1 MVMRLIGLLPAA
13 FLGSGCSGGRAPASN
28 WTSTRVTTATIA
40 AARPIVLQARPRKAG
55 AEPAPFS
62 RVFTSYARL
71 AASPVV
77 RLAAGPQ
84 EAAMWRTFLR
94 VPLLLLFASLGGC
107 AVYDYD
113 YDDGDWRR
121 YRGQPYAYEVPRY
134 RVYDDGWRSERRYY
148 STRYYDQRYYP
159 APRRYDGHRDYRR
172 EQYRYPQRHHESR
185 PAHRGERHPGNWQ
198 RGGQPQWRGH
208 SPQRWQQHGGQDRP
222 GHQGQ
227 QGGTPRWRN

>member
-1 MVMRLIGLLPAA
+1 
-13 FLGSGCSGGRAPASN
+13 
-28 WTSTRVTTATIA
+28 
-40 AARPIVLQARPRKAG
+40 
-55 AEPAPFS
+55 
-62 RVFTSYARL
+62 
-71 AASPVV
+71 
-77 RLAAGPQ
+77 
-84 EAAMWRTFLR
+84 MWRTFLR

-198 RGGQPQWRGH
+198 RGGQ
-208 SPQRWQQHGGQDRP
+208 
-222 GHQGQ
+222 
-227 QGGTPRWRN
+227 

>member
-1 MVMRLIGLLPAA
+1 
-13 FLGSGCSGGRAPASN
+13 
-28 WTSTRVTTATIA
+28 
-40 AARPIVLQARPRKAG
+40 
-55 AEPAPFS
+55 
-62 RVFTSYARL
+62 
-71 AASPVV
+71 
-77 RLAAGPQ
+77 
-84 EAAMWRTFLR
+84 MWRTFLR
-94 VPLLLLFASLGGC
+94 VPLLLLLASLGSC

-113 YDDGDWRR
+113 YDDGDWRH
-121 YRGQPYAYEVPRY
+121 YRGQPYGYAYEVPRY

-159 APRRYDGHRDYRR
+159 SPRRYDGHRDYRR
-172 EQYRYPQRHHESR
+172 EQYRYQQRYHESR

-208 SPQRWQQHGGQDRP
+208 SPQRWQQHGRQDRP

>member
-1 MVMRLIGLLPAA
+1 MVMRLIGCCRRPSWGAVAA
-13 FLGSGCSGGRAPASN
+13 FGGRATASN

-55 AEPAPFS
+55 AEPLPFPE
-62 RVFTSYARL
+62 FTSYARL

-94 VPLLLLFASLGGC
+94 VPVLLLLASLGGC

-148 STRYYDQRYYP
+148 DALLRPTLLPGATPLRWPPRLP
-159 APRRYDGHRDYRR
+159 ARAISLPAAP
-172 EQYRYPQRHHESR
+172 PQSR

-222 GHQGQ
+222 RHRGQ
-227 QGGTPRWRN
+227 QGGAPRWRN